1 MRTNSYSYSPTEMNS
16 NIFQVILGVIITFL
30 LIFILFSIYYYKI
43 KKHNSVKIP
52 HGYLFVFSLYV
63 TFIRNFTIQ
72 ILGEKN
78 EKFTPF
84 FIYLFSYILISNIIS
99 VFGLTNP
106 TSSLS
111 VTLSL
116 GLVTF
121 LGIFVIGIKY
131 QKLSFLK
138 KYTFNISKTNGKS
151 IPVMVNPINIVGQF
165 APLISISF
173 RLWGNIFA
181 GSLIVTMVLSS
192 TENLTNNMLPYNI
205 FNVLG
210 VFVLVPL
217 HLYFDLLSGLIQTFV
232 FMLLTLVYW
241 KMEMVEKK

>member
-1 MRTNSYSYSPTEMNS
+1 MRASAYSYSPVSMNN
-16 NIFQVILGVIITFL
+16 NIVQVILSISITFL

-43 KKHNSVKIP
+43 KRYNSVKTP
-52 HGYLFVFSLYV
+52 HGFLFIFSLYV
-63 TFIRNFTIQ
+63 IFIRNFTIQ
-72 ILGEKN
+72 ILGKKN

-111 VTLSL
+111 VTVSL

-121 LGIFVIGIKY
+121 FGIFVIGIKY
-131 QKLSFLK
+131 QRLSFLK
-138 KYTFNISKTNGKS
+138 KYTFNISKKNGKT
-151 IPVMVNPINIVGQF
+151 IPLMINPINIVGQF

-192 TENLTNNMLPYNI
+192 TESLTNNMVPYNI
-205 FNVLG
+205 FNILG
-210 VFVLVPL
+210 VFVLIPL
-217 HLYFDLLSGLIQTFV
+217 HLYFDLLSGFIQTFV